1 RLQLYSIIYIIIII
15 LLANINQNN
24 CLTISAFVTITTA
37 VSIVQ
42 IPQTT
47 STQTLLQLYPDT
59 YKNYD
64 ELFDWSSSSSS
75 SSSSIKTTST
85 SDNEFD
91 NDRFNQDI
99 QILNTLQQL
108 HNISAIL
115 KFIDLTNN
123 FTNNDLINCRRVSLN
138 QLNFTILNNFD
149 SNQKQSSSSASESS
163 SSNNVYNRFD
173 QQADIAIRT
182 SHFLSNLFSFKNLR
196 ENVSLHYLIT
206 NKDFYW
212 SLLLAN
218 LQSDTKIF
226 GAGLSFSNKFLDE
239 ILPNFKH
246 FTPFIYRDEHSKHS
260 NNTIRMN
267 LFNHKHQ
274 QQQQQ
279 QYSSSSTTN
288 DQEYFQSEWYWK
300 FAYSNYRQEILDEW
314 QSSSSLLSTSSSS
327 SLLPTQQQQHHLNQ
341 QQQQQS
347 NNNNNLNIAYN
358 RMGIWS
364 SPYLDCGITKTWL
377 ISYIVPFYGIIDD
390 SPILIGLVFVSI
402 NLKKIDMDQCSNSN
416 SFFSDTH
423 KCHTPSTQCQKISGI
438 GFRSGSYI
446 CKCRQGYYYPNSSSF
461 GITSSSLSSSIT
473 LSSSASSPSSSSSLF
488 RNISGQ
494 LMSSTSV
501 FDVDQNS
508 NNGLIHH
515 YYQHNSNNHQLI
527 NFFSGRDIEQ
537 AFIETIIGPI
547 ENRQQ
552 YFYPHSFICL
562 PCEPGCRDCDDDQ
575 PCFIKFDQ
583 TFRIIVLILQI
594 FCIIIVIIISLLTFR
609 LRYTKRVASSRW
621 LMLETLLLGA
631 ILLYLT
637 IIIRYYESSTITCF
651 LEPWF
656 REIGFAFFYGSI
668 VIKVYRIYAEFQT
681 RKAHR
686 VCVQDKDLL
695 KYLFGIVLIVF
706 GYMSAWTA
714 LFIDGIE
721 NFRSVNLFGNSFNFT
736 SRNILD
742 EKYANNGLKF
752 YVCRKLAWDY
762 VTEIGEILFLLS
774 GVYLTYRIR
783 NAKKEI
789 YKEKLTL
796 TISILLETI
805 VSFFT
810 YVIKHAFWSHP
821 SLHPDHLLLLYAIR
835 CQVTITT
842 TIIMLFMPKF
852 FYKKPKRH
860 PHHRSRYLSSAEV
873 SDMMPDS
880 LHSAILSNGEID
892 IGEINLSDMDP
903 EDIRA
908 ELRRVYTQLQVL
920 KNKSIRK
927 DNPHISKRRG
937 GRKSHRRFSLQP
949 FHHKHKHDQEVTEIS
964 KTPEESTASID
975 GNTSC
980 MPDGP
985 SIGCGGGGGGQCMV
999 SVSKNISGTGPG
1011 CQTSGNNSSNSNT
1024 NNNNNNNDHHHHQQQ
1039 QQQQYHYHQ
1048 HHHHSHHRCDIND
1061 HHHNVN
1067 NTTCITPSITPTPSQ
1082 QTTTTST
1089 MNKSYSHKS
1098 YS

>member
-1 RLQLYSIIYIIIII
+1 MMKAS
-15 LLANINQNN
+15 
-24 CLTISAFVTITTA
+24 STTTTTTTT
-37 VSIVQ
+37 SS
-42 IPQTT
+42 QTT
-47 STQTLLQLYPDT
+47 QMQSYPDT
-59 YKNYD
+59 FKTYD

-75 SSSSIKTTST
+75 MLTMATATVTTKSND
-85 SDNEFD
+85 DNEFD
-91 NDRFNQDI
+91 NNRFNQDI
-99 QILNTLQQL
+99 KTLNQLQKL

-123 FTNNDLINCRRVSLN
+123 FTAEDLMYCRRVSLN
-138 QLNFTILNNFD
+138 QLNFTIQTNN
-149 SNQKQSSSSASESS
+149 NQNRKPSSTTTTTTTTTT
-163 SSNNVYNRFD
+163 NVYNRFD

-196 ENVSLHYLIT
+196 ENISLHYLIT

-218 LQSDTKIF
+218 LQSDDKIF
-226 GAGLSFSNKFLDE
+226 GAGLSFSNQFLDE

-246 FTPFIYRDEHSKHS
+246 FTPFIYRDQHSKRL

-267 LFNHKHQ
+267 LFNHNHQ
-274 QQQQQ
+274 HLHQHEQQQQQ
-279 QYSSSSTTN
+279 QYSSSSSSER
-288 DQEYFQSEWYWK
+288 EYFQSEWYWK
-300 FAYSNYRQEILDEW
+300 FAYTNYRQEIVDQWRSLP
-314 QSSSSLLSTSSSS
+314 SSSSSS
-327 SLLPTQQQQHHLNQ
+327 SLSSMTHHYLIQQQQ

-347 NNNNNLNIAYN
+347 NNKNNINILYN
-358 RMGIWS
+358 GMGVWS
-364 SPYLDCGITKTWL
+364 SPYIDCGITKTWL

-402 NLKKIDMDQCSNSN
+402 NLKQIDMDQCSNSN

-423 KCHTPSTQCQKISGI
+423 KCHTPSTQCQTISGL

-446 CKCRQGYYYPNSSSF
+446 CKCRQGYYYPNSSNF
-461 GITSSSLSSSIT
+461 GISSSSSSSSSTLSSSIT
-473 LSSSASSPSSSSSLF
+473 LLSSSM

-501 FDVDQNS
+501 FGVDQTG
-508 NNGLIHH
+508 NGLIHH
-515 YYQHNSNNHQLI
+515 YHQHNSNNHQLI

-547 ENRQQ
+547 DDRQQ
-552 YFYPHSFICL
+552 YFYPHNFICL

-583 TFRIIVLILQI
+583 TFRIIVLIIQL
-594 FCIIIVIIISLLTFR
+594 FCIIIAILIALLTFR

-621 LMLETLLLGA
+621 VMLETLLLGA

-637 IIIRYYESSTITCF
+637 VIIRYHESSTITCF

-656 REIGFAFFYGSI
+656 REIGFAFCYGSI

-695 KYLFGIVLIVF
+695 KYLFGIILIVF

-714 LFIDGIE
+714 LVIDGIE
-721 NFRSVNLFGNSFNFT
+721 NFRSFNLFGNSFNFT

-835 CQVTITT
+835 CQITITT

-852 FYKKPKRH
+852 FYKKPKRN

-985 SIGCGGGGGGQCMV
+985 SVGGVCGAGCV
-999 SVSKNISGTGPG
+999 STRNISSGTG
-1011 CQTSGNNSSNSNT
+1011 CQISGNSSNNSNA
-1024 NNNNNNNDHHHHQQQ
+1024 NNNKNHDHHHHHHPHQQQ
-1039 QQQQYHYHQ
+1039 QQQQHYS
-1048 HHHHSHHRCDIND
+1048 HHHSHRCDIVGD
-1061 HHHNVN
+1061 HGGVTNSCA
-1067 NTTCITPSITPTPSQ
+1067 TAAAATASSSS
-1082 QTTTTST
+1082 TTTTT
-1089 MNKSYSHKS
+1089 MNKSYSHRHS
-1098 YS
+1098 